1 MLGSRRGQCV
11 ISQALGPRPSIPI
24 DSVTHVVNIP
34 VDSRASALDT
44 SFCSPPSYRPA
55 PVRWGFFFYDP
66 EIFFSI
72 PDPDPNNAPKWP
84 RPDSRTASKASRTEV
99 PEKMAPEHR
108 PSDATE
114 RAPRPSNKNRHR
126 SEVLLTQKI
135 FSEKKGVIGKF
146 HGPWSAV
153 LPSFS
158 PHKKHLHLASHYM
171 IMHMGH
177 NYLEDYPWHL

>member
-11 ISQALGPRPSIPI
+11 LSLSLGPRPSIPV

-55 PVRWGFFFYDP
+55 PVRWGFFFYAP
-66 EIFFSI
+66 EIFSSI

-126 SEVLLTQKI
+126 SEVRLTKIDEKPPTCECEVCHAICCGDKFTLLDEVVFISIHNGT
-135 FSEKKGVIGKF
+135 
-146 HGPWSAV
+146 
-153 LPSFS
+153 PSQ
-158 PHKKHLHLASHYM
+158 
-171 IMHMGH
+171 IM
-177 NYLEDYPWHL
+177 